1 MPKSARYH
9 IDRAERGQYI
19 DRAEIVVLP
28 QKVLS
33 NMHAY
38 FGVMRLI
45 IAVWYTKILPWLKTC
60 YNLYIELAT

>member
-1 MPKSARYH
+1 MPNSARYH
-9 IDRAERGQYI
+9 IDRAERGHI

-28 QKVLS
+28 QKVFS
-33 NMHAY
+33 NMHAC